1 MKTFWDIYYWLTFWI
16 NEEKNIVPT
25 YADIVK
31 KFHDYDIEI
40 VLKGINLY
48 NDNYKNVISTK
59 FIMCKGS
66 SRTLTGRFWEWIV
79 CDSSEYNK
87 YDQLG
92 FSRSNCTKYLSS
104 EQKKYL
110 LTDD

>member
-1 MKTFWDIYYWLTFWI
+1 MKTFWDVYYWLTFWV
-16 NEEKNIVPT
+16 NE
-25 YADIVK
+25 
-31 KFHDYDIEI
+31 
-40 VLKGINLY
+40 
-48 NDNYKNVISTK
+48 
-59 FIMCKGS
+59 
-66 SRTLTGRFWEWIV
+66 